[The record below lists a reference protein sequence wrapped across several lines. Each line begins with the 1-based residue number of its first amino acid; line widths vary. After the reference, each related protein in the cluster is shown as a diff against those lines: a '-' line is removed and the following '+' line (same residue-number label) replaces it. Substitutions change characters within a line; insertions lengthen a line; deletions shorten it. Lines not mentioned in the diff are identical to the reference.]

1 MTFFNSRIYQH
12 RNQMMKIKKLLLA
25 IVNSRLKVKTSVAWF
40 SVTKNELSV
49 SVSGTN
55 GIKRATW
62 SQFRLAMD
70 TGKRNNNIVIYT
82 CKHTDSRQN
91 EVRQRKISINL
102 NTVIWDAFGRKA
114 WNLIFKCDTQERVQ
128 TYRCVSQPISGNKM
142 VNKRL
147 VPLLLRLISVTGTI
161 NQEMGNSVY

>member
-1 MTFFNSRIYQH
+1 
-12 RNQMMKIKKLLLA
+12 MMKMKKLLLA

-62 SQFRLAMD
+62 SQFRLAME
-70 TGKRNNNIVIYT
+70 TEKGNNNIVIYT

-91 EVRQRKISINL
+91 YSDKEK
-102 NTVIWDAFGRKA
+102 
-114 WNLIFKCDTQERVQ
+114 
-128 TYRCVSQPISGNKM
+128 
-142 VNKRL
+142 L
-147 VPLLLRLISVTGTI
+147 V
-161 NQEMGNSVY
+161 